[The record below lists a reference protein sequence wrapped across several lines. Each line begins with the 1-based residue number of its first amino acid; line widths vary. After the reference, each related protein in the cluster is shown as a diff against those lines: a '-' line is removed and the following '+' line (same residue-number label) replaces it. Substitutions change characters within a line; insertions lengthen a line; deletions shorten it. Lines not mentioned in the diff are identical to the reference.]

1 MHLRAPSSA
10 DASAIFEVILER
22 DLADLG
28 FADFTLEDLREEWSR
43 SGFDLTADAVL
54 CEDEDHG
61 VIGYASI
68 RRTHSLAVVA
78 PKHEGRGV
86 GTLLRVW
93 VEARERELAREHH
106 RQGVGTTETRA
117 KKLLLDAGYIWERSY
132 SRMQLALDDLA
143 HASVRLPGVT
153 LRELEPAGDAHA
165 VYKLDAISFAESA
178 DYIPISFEAFVEEH
192 LEGHD
197 FASKLSAVA
206 ESDAELVGFLLARRW
221 ETELVG
227 FVDVLA
233 VSPSHQRRGVGSA
246 LLQRAFA
253 LFAEA
258 GLREAQLG
266 VASSNPRAL
275 VLYER
280 LGMTPRFRIDTYAR
294 PVADASETA

>member
-1 MHLRAPSSA
+1 MHLRAPSSD
-10 DASAIFEVILER
+10 DAPATFEVILER
-22 DLADLG
+22 DLAGLG
-28 FADFTLEDLREEWSR
+28 FADFTLEDLRDEWSR

-54 CEDEDHG
+54 CEDEDHRI
-61 VIGYASI
+61 VGYASI

-93 VEARERELAREHH
+93 VEARERELAREYH
-106 RQGVGTTETRA
+106 RQGVGSREARA
-117 KKLLLDAGYIWERSY
+117 KKLLLDAGYTWERSY
-132 SRMQLALDDLA
+132 SRMQLALDGHAL
-143 HASVRLPGVT
+143 ASVQLPGVT
-153 LRELEPAGDAHA
+153 LRELEPTRDAQA
-165 VYKLDAISFAESA
+165 VYELDAISFAESA
-178 DYIPISFEAFVEEH
+178 DYIPMSFETFLEEH

-206 ESDAELVGFLLARRW
+206 ESNSELLGFLLARRW

-227 FVDVLA
+227 FIDVLA
-233 VSPSHQRRGVGSA
+233 VSPSHQRRGIGNA
-246 LLQRAFA
+246 LLQYAFA

-280 LGMTPRFRIDTYAR
+280 LGMTPRFRVDAYAR